1 MGGFFSKLFDGLFQK
16 KVRILIL
23 GLDSAGKTTILYKL
37 QIGEVVETTPTVG
50 FNMETVERESVKFQA
65 FDLGGQESLR
75 PYWRY
80 YYNEIDGVIY
90 VVDSSDR
97 DRLRTSVKEFQ
108 LMLKEEE
115 LKNAAILVY
124 ANKQDLPDPL
134 SPTEITQALNLTEIK
149 DQPWSIFKCSAIDKE
164 DEGIEQGM
172 EWLANTLKK
181 ND

>member
-80 YYNEIDGVIY
+80 YYNDIDGVIY

-108 LMLKEEE
+108 LMLKEDE
-115 LKNAAILVY
+115 LKNAAVLVY
-124 ANKQDLPDPL
+124 ANKQDLPDAISAESMIEKL
-134 SPTEITQALNLTEIK
+134 DLESERGRKWACMPTCAITGEGLLDGLNWLKGALLNK
-149 DQPWSIFKCSAIDKE
+149 
-164 DEGIEQGM
+164 
-172 EWLANTLKK
+172 
-181 ND
+181 